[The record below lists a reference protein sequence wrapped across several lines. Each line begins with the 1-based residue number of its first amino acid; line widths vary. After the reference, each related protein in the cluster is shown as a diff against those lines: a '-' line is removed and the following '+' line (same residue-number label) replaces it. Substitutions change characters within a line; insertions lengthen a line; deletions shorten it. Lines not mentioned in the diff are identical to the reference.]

1 MKTKNLITRTISG
14 IFYVG
19 ALVGA
24 VLSGGIWMILLT
36 SVFAM
41 IGVYEFLVMTNERKI
56 HRIAALLDISAAVLL
71 QIIAGLFI
79 AEDVNAALSLMAIY
93 FIVLLSRV
101 IVPLYAKHRN
111 PVNSLARSIMAHC
124 YIAVPLALFNLMQ
137 WISPYL
143 TLTILILIWVND
155 TGAFCVGSTMG
166 RHKLFES
173 ISPKKTWEGFF
184 GGLIFSIIAAL
195 VAGHTLLENHS
206 ASVATMCLIGAV
218 VSIFA
223 TYGDLLESQIKRT
236 CGVKDSGKII
246 PGHGGVLDRIDSL
259 LLVIP
264 TTLLFI
270 FIFHF

>member
-24 VLSGGIWMILLT
+24 VLAGGVWMILLT
-36 SVFAM
+36 SLLAM
-41 IGVYEFLVMTNERKI
+41 IGVYEFLAMTNEGKF
-56 HRIAALLDISAAVLL
+56 HRVASLLDISAAVLL
-71 QIIAGLFI
+71 QIVTGLFVADEI
-79 AEDVNAALSLMAIY
+79 DAALSLTAIY
-93 FIVLLSRV
+93 LIVLLSRV

-124 YIAVPLALFNLMQ
+124 YIAIPLALFNLMQ
-137 WISPYL
+137 WSSPYL

-155 TGAFCVGSTMG
+155 TGAYCVGSTMG

-184 GGLIFSIIAAL
+184 GGLIFSVIAAIVL
-195 VAGHTLLENHS
+195 KSCLMETHS
-206 ASVATMCLIGAV
+206 ISIVEMSIMGV
-218 VSIFA
+218 FVSIFA

-259 LLVIP
+259 LLVVP
-264 TTLLFI
+264 TNLLFL
-270 FIFHF
+270 FILNA